1 MSLRRGG
8 GDSLGAVLLLAL
20 ALLAVAAFAITRAA
34 RAGDDIVNTVT
45 LSPRLAPGADAEVA
59 FTLTRPEGSADVL
72 IIDSSGEP
80 VRALALD
87 AELPAGRQELSWDGR
102 SDNGRPAPP
111 GRYALRVVLDGQGRD
126 IRPPGRIRVLPPAAG

>member
-1 MSLRRGG
+1 MGLPRGG
-8 GDSLGAVLLLAL
+8 GDSLGAVLLVAL

-45 LSPRLAPGADAEVA
+45 LSSRLAPGADAEVA

-87 AELPAGRQELSWDGR
+87 AELPAGRQELSWDGL
-102 SDNGRPAPP
+102 SDDGRPAPP

-126 IRPPGRIRVLPPAAG
+126 IRPPGRIRVLPSAAG

>member
-1 MSLRRGG
+1 MGLRRGG

-87 AELPAGRQELSWDGR
+87 AELPAGRQELSWDGL
-102 SDNGRPAPP
+102 SDDGRPAPP

>member
-1 MSLRRGG
+1 MGLPRGG
-8 GDSLGAVLLLAL
+8 GDSLGAVLLVAL

-45 LSPRLAPGADAEVA
+45 LSSRLAPGADAEVA

-87 AELPAGRQELSWDGR
+87 AELPAGRQELSWDGL
-102 SDNGRPAPP
+102 SDDGRPAPP